1 MMDSKRNQERKHT
14 MKQEARE
21 ARKTEVLEV
30 LKEADDVLTN
40 IREKAKM
47 DGDILLSKK
56 VTLQIMGIE
65 LAICWIEDDYIEKGE
80 TDYEHL
86 CCN

>member
-14 MKQEARE
+14 MKLEARE
-21 ARKTEVLEV
+21 TRKTKVLEV
-30 LKEADDVLTN
+30 LKEADDALTD

-47 DGDILLSKK
+47 DGDIPLSKK
-56 VTLQIMGIE
+56 ITMQIMGIE
-65 LAICWIEDDYIEKGE
+65 LAISWIEEDYIEKGKGH
-80 TDYEHL
+80 EHL

>member
-1 MMDSKRNQERKHT
+1 MELD
-14 MKQEARE
+14 MKE
-21 ARKTEVLEV
+21 ARKAEVIEV
-30 LKEADDVLTN
+30 LKEADDALTD

-47 DGDILLSKK
+47 DGDIPLSKK
-56 VTLQIMGIE
+56 ITMQIMGIE

-80 TDYEHL
+80 AAYEHL